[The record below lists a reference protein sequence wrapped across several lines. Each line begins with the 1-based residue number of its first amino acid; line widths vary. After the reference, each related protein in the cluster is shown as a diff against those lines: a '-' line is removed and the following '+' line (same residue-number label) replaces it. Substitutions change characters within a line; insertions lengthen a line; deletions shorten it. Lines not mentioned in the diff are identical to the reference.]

1 VVPKDGGGNMRRR
14 RNEIIYNN
22 TPLGFRDSLVAA
34 FVVGIIVLFL
44 MWYFEK
50 SIGEILVSAYV
61 ISAIGRTFFS
71 SDRTGSRWK
80 RGQGA

>member
-1 VVPKDGGGNMRRR
+1 MRRR

-22 TPLGFRDSLVAA
+22 PPPGFRDSLVAA

-50 SIGEILVSAYV
+50 SIVEILVYAYA

-71 SDRTGSRWK
+71 SNRAGSRLK
-80 RGQGA
+80 RGQRA